1 MTKNS
6 PIPSGSEKKNEIA
19 FRYAFIYLEL
29 QQPEKLSAPAAQ
41 AFKNPANQI
50 YLSVAS
56 VWEMQIKIA
65 LRKMVFKDTLENII
79 AEQQTVNGIQILPV
93 HLSHALHLE
102 NLPPH
107 HKDPFDRLLISQAIV
122 ENMILVSADANFA
135 KYQVNLL
142 W

>member
-1 MTKNS
+1 MNLLSDTHSFIWSFSNTK
-6 PIPSGSEKKNEIA
+6 
-19 FRYAFIYLEL
+19 
-29 QQPEKLSAPAAQ
+29 KLSPLAAQ
-41 AFKNPANQI
+41 AFKNPTNQI
-50 YLSVAS
+50 FLSVAS

-65 LRKMVFKDTLENII
+65 LGKMVFNDTLENILS
-79 AEQQTVNGIQILPV
+79 EQQTVNGIQILPV
-93 HLSHALHLE
+93 QLSHALYLE

-122 ENMILVSADANFA
+122 ENMTLVSADANVA